1 MPPTLGKGPA
11 EYLKELYDNL
21 EIAKKYAASHSK
33 RMQQT
38 YVGRYNTRARDKHF
52 EIGDQVLILQP
63 DSTESRLFA
72 SWKGPDEVVGKPSQY
87 SCG

>member
-1 MPPTLGKGPA
+1 MPPTLGKGPT

-21 EIAKKYAASHSK
+21 EIAKKYAAAHSE

-52 EIGDQVLILQP
+52 EIGDQVLILQC
-63 DSTESRLFA
+63 T
-72 SWKGPDEVVGKPSQY
+72 KSQQQN
-87 SCG
+87 